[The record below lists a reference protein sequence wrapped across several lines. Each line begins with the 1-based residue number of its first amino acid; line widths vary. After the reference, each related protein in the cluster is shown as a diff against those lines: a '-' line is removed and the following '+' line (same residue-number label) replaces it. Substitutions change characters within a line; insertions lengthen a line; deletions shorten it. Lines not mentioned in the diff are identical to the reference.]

1 MPLNLADF
9 NKKYRI
15 SKVCGQE
22 NQRHYLESTFIHN
35 IESVNAMIRFFHD
48 KNIRISMDD
57 FGSGYSSLNTL
68 KDILFDEV
76 KIDKRFLSDDL
87 SENGKIVLQEIF
99 HLLKRTKKFIVCEG
113 VETKEM
119 VDFLVGE
126 GCDELQGYYY
136 YKPMN
141 QESFEQL
148 LQKTF

>member
-1 MPLNLADF
+1 MNLIE
-9 NKKYRI
+9 KYEI
-15 SKVCGQE
+15 E
-22 NQRHYLESTFIHN
+22 PHNLIFEITETTFIHN

-87 SENGKIVLQEIF
+87 SEK
-99 HLLKRTKKFIVCEG
+99 
-113 VETKEM
+113 
-119 VDFLVGE
+119 
-126 GCDELQGYYY
+126 
-136 YKPMN
+136 
-141 QESFEQL
+141 